1 MLRTHPSGEVEDS
14 VAIQGEPSNAFPG
27 PDEPFASQD
36 RAVGVL
42 FYQTKQG
49 FFLPYHS
56 LQSMDFTATRIA
68 LEFPQETVVITGRG
82 LHGLAL
88 GIARQSIARIV
99 EQGDRGSTAAT
110 SIVRIRRIPKG
121 DEVAAD
127 LAPDSP

>member
-1 MLRTHPSGEVEDS
+1 
-14 VAIQGEPSNAFPG
+14 
-27 PDEPFASQD
+27 
-36 RAVGVL
+36 
-42 FYQTKQG
+42 
-49 FFLPYHS
+49 
-56 LQSMDFTATRIA
+56 MDFTATRIA